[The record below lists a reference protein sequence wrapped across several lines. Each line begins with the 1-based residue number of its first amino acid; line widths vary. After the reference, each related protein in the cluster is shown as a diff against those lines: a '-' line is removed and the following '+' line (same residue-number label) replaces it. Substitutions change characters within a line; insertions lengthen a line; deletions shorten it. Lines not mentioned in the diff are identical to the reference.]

1 MIITFEINTPFINLQ
16 QLLKAVNI
24 AESGGHAKVLIDE
37 GEVWVNNM
45 QEFKKRRKLYP
56 GDVVKVLNEE
66 IKVTEN
72 RKHAD

>member
-1 MIITFEINTPFINLQ
+1 MTTSFEINTPFINLQ
-16 QLLKAVNI
+16 QLLKGANI
-24 AESGGHAKVLIDE
+24 AESGGHAKLLIDE

-45 QEFKKRRKLYP
+45 QEFKKRKKLYP

-66 IKVTEN
+66 IKVTEK